1 MLVEQLS
8 LTYKC
13 HSAIGNSLDLKDM
26 LKEVLKTFINET
38 FALYGTFYLFDEV
51 KKSLNKI
58 ISIGKIKDFDIEDYK
73 DIYDSFNII
82 DNKNNST
89 QRILILPLD
98 RGVMFFVYSKKHM
111 NMNFLGSMFQ
121 GLAHKLNISIDSCLN
136 VKIMKKRNEKLKLLA
151 LELERQ
157 RKELIEAN
165 KYKNDFLA
173 NMSHEL
179 KTPLNSI
186 IVISSVMKKNKKGK
200 LDKEQVRN
208 MNIINNCGND
218 LLLLI
223 NDILDISKIEA
234 GELAL
239 NLKKINIEVLINNL
253 YESMKPLSDE
263 KNLEF
268 IKTIEIDNTNIL
280 TDESRLKQI
289 IKNLLS
295 NAFKFTE
302 FGKVEI
308 KVKADSENIFISII
322 DDGIGISKDKLLN
335 IFDRFK
341 QADGS
346 TTRKYGGTG
355 LGLAISKELAHLL
368 GGDIKV
374 NSEVNIGSDFQLIL
388 PKKVIIKNISD
399 DKVDISSGKDTVK
412 TDKIIFFNNEDSFK
426 LDIKEDVVD
435 TNKLNNL
442 LIINGDHSSLLSIV
456 VAFKKEG
463 VNIKHTNSIEN
474 AQKIL
479 QNSIFDALIIDIQNS
494 KGQDIKELIN
504 IAKINKT
511 LFIAVSDE
519 KIQGI
524 DVNIKRKA
532 MGTSFIKRVKS
543 LLKAKTESL
552 D

>member
-1 MLVEQLS
+1 MLVEQLA

-13 HSAIGNSLDLKDM
+13 HSAIGNSLDLKEM

-38 FALYGTFYLFDEV
+38 FALYGTFYLYDET
-51 KKSLNKI
+51 KNSLNKI
-58 ISIGKIKDFDIEDYK
+58 ISIGKIKDFDIENYK
-73 DIYDSFNII
+73 DVYDSFNIL
-82 DNKNNST
+82 DNKNNPT
-89 QRILILPLD
+89 QRVLILPLD
-98 RGVMFFVYSKKHM
+98 RGIMFFIYSKKNM
-111 NMNFLGSMFQ
+111 NMSFLGSMFQ

-136 VKIMKKRNEKLKLLA
+136 VKIMKKRNEKLKILA

-200 LDKEQVRN
+200 LDEEQVKN

-218 LLLLI
+218 LLILI

-234 GELAL
+234 GELSL
-239 NLKKINIEVLINNL
+239 NLKKINIEVLIDNL

-263 KNLEF
+263 KNLQF
-268 IKTIEIDNTNIL
+268 IKTFEIDNTDIL

-289 IKNLLS
+289 LKNLLS

-302 FGKVEI
+302 NGKVEI
-308 KVKADSENIFISII
+308 KVKADDENIFISVI
-322 DDGIGISKDKLLN
+322 DEGIGISKDKLLN

-374 NSEVNIGSDFQLIL
+374 SSEVNIGSDFQIVL
-388 PKKVIIKNISD
+388 PKKAIIKNISD
-399 DKVDISSGKDTVK
+399 DKVDISSGDDTVK
-412 TDKIIFFNNEDSFK
+412 TDEIVFFNLEDSIK
-426 LDIKEDVVD
+426 LETVEEVD

-442 LIINGDHSSLLSIV
+442 LIINGDHSSLFSIL

-463 VNIKHTNSIEN
+463 VNIEHTNSIEN
-474 AQKIL
+474 AQKVL
-479 QNSIFDALIIDIQNS
+479 QNSIFDALIIDIENS
-494 KGQDIKELIN
+494 KEQSIEGLIKV
-504 IAKINKT
+504 AKKSDT
-511 LFIAVSDE
+511 LFIAVGE
-519 KIQGI
+519 KKIEDI
-524 DVNIKRKA
+524 DVNIARSSINS
-532 MGTSFIKRVKS
+532 SFVKRVQN
-543 LLKAKTESL
+543 LVKAKKENL
-552 D
+552 H

>member
-1 MLVEQLS
+1 MLVEQLA

-13 HSAIGNSLDLKDM
+13 HSAIGNSLDLKEM

-38 FALYGTFYLFDEV
+38 FALYGTFYLYDET

-58 ISIGKIKDFDIEDYK
+58 ISIGKIKDFNIEEYK
-73 DIYDSFNII
+73 DIYDSFNIL
-82 DNKNNST
+82 DNKNNPT
-89 QRILILPLD
+89 QRVLILPLD
-98 RGVMFFVYSKKHM
+98 RGIMFFIYSKKNM
-111 NMNFLGSMFQ
+111 NMSFLGSMFQ

-136 VKIMKKRNEKLKLLA
+136 VKIMKKRNEKLKILA

-200 LDKEQVRN
+200 LDEEQVRN

-218 LLLLI
+218 LLILI

-239 NLKKINIEVLINNL
+239 NLKKVNIEVLIDNL

-263 KNLEF
+263 KNLKF
-268 IKTIEIDNTNIL
+268 IKTFEIDNTDIL

-302 FGKVEI
+302 NGKVEI
-308 KVKADSENIFISII
+308 KVKADSENIFISVI
-322 DDGIGISKDKLLN
+322 DEGIGISKDKLLN

-374 NSEVNIGSDFQLIL
+374 SSEVNMGSDFQVIL
-388 PKKVIIKNISD
+388 PKKAIIKNISD
-399 DKVDISSGKDTVK
+399 DKVDISSGEETVK
-412 TDKIIFFNNEDSFK
+412 TDEIVFFNIEDSLK
-426 LDIKEDVVD
+426 LETIEEVDI
-435 TNKLNNL
+435 NRLNNL
-442 LIINGDHSSLLSIV
+442 LIINGDHSSLFSSL
-456 VAFKKEG
+456 VAFKKDG
-463 VNIKHTNSIEN
+463 VNIEHTNSIEN
-474 AQKIL
+474 AQKVL
-479 QNSIFDALIIDIQNS
+479 QNSIFDALIIDIENS
-494 KGQDIKELIN
+494 KEQNIKELIKV
-504 IAKINKT
+504 AKKNNT
-511 LFIAVSDE
+511 LFVAVGDE
-519 KIQGI
+519 KIEDI
-524 DVNIKRKA
+524 DVNISRNSIDS
-532 MGTSFIKRVKS
+532 SFVKRVQN
-543 LLKAKTESL
+543 LVKAKKENL

>member
-1 MLVEQLS
+1 MLVEQLA

-13 HSAIGNSLDLKDM
+13 HSAIGNSLDLKEM

-38 FALYGTFYLFDEV
+38 FALYGTFYLYDET

-58 ISIGKIKDFDIEDYK
+58 ISIGKIKDFNIEEYK
-73 DIYDSFNII
+73 DIYDSFNIL
-82 DNKNNST
+82 DNKNNPT
-89 QRILILPLD
+89 QRVLILPLD
-98 RGVMFFVYSKKHM
+98 RGIMFFIYSKKNM
-111 NMNFLGSMFQ
+111 NMSFLGSMFQ

-136 VKIMKKRNEKLKLLA
+136 VKIMKKRNEKLKILA

-200 LDKEQVRN
+200 LDEEQVRN

-218 LLLLI
+218 LLILI

-239 NLKKINIEVLINNL
+239 NLKKVNIEVLIDNL

-263 KNLEF
+263 KNLKF
-268 IKTIEIDNTNIL
+268 IKTFEIDNTDIL

-302 FGKVEI
+302 NGKVEI
-308 KVKADSENIFISII
+308 KVKADSENIFISVI
-322 DDGIGISKDKLLN
+322 DEGIGISKDKLLN

-374 NSEVNIGSDFQLIL
+374 SSEVNMGSDFQVIL
-388 PKKVIIKNISD
+388 PKKAIIKNISD
-399 DKVDISSGKDTVK
+399 DKVDISSGEDTVK
-412 TDKIIFFNNEDSFK
+412 TDEIVFFNMEDSLK
-426 LDIKEDVVD
+426 LETIEEVD
-435 TNKLNNL
+435 TNRLNNL
-442 LIINGDHSSLLSIV
+442 LIINGDHSSLFSSL
-456 VAFKKEG
+456 VAFKKDG
-463 VNIKHTNSIEN
+463 VNIEHTNSIEN
-474 AQKIL
+474 AQKVL
-479 QNSIFDALIIDIQNS
+479 QNSIFDALIIDIENS
-494 KGQDIKELIN
+494 KEQNIKELIKV
-504 IAKINKT
+504 AKKNNT
-511 LFIAVSDE
+511 LFVAVGDE
-519 KIQGI
+519 KIEDI
-524 DVNIKRKA
+524 DVNISRSSIDS
-532 MGTSFIKRVKS
+532 SFVK
-543 LLKAKTESL
+543 LVQNLVKAKKENS

>member
-1 MLVEQLS
+1 MLVEQLA

-13 HSAIGNSLDLKDM
+13 HSAIGNSLDLKEM

-38 FALYGTFYLFDEV
+38 FALYGTFYLYDET

-58 ISIGKIKDFDIEDYK
+58 ISIGKIKDFNIEEYK
-73 DIYDSFNII
+73 DIYDSFNIL
-82 DNKNNST
+82 DNKNNPT
-89 QRILILPLD
+89 QRVLILPLD
-98 RGVMFFVYSKKHM
+98 RGIMFFIYSKKNM
-111 NMNFLGSMFQ
+111 NMSFLGSMFQ

-136 VKIMKKRNEKLKLLA
+136 VKIMKKRNEKLKILA

-200 LDKEQVRN
+200 LDEEQVRN

-218 LLLLI
+218 LLILI

-239 NLKKINIEVLINNL
+239 NLKKVNIEVLIDNL

-263 KNLEF
+263 KNLKF
-268 IKTIEIDNTNIL
+268 IKTFEIDNTDIL

-302 FGKVEI
+302 NGKVEI
-308 KVKADSENIFISII
+308 KVKADSENIFISVI
-322 DDGIGISKDKLLN
+322 DEGIGISKDKLLN

-374 NSEVNIGSDFQLIL
+374 SSEVNMGSDFQVIL
-388 PKKVIIKNISD
+388 PKKAIIKNISD
-399 DKVDISSGKDTVK
+399 DKVDISSGEETVK
-412 TDKIIFFNNEDSFK
+412 TDEIVFFNMEDSLK
-426 LDIKEDVVD
+426 LETIEEVDI
-435 TNKLNNL
+435 NRLNNL
-442 LIINGDHSSLLSIV
+442 LIINGDHSSLFSSL
-456 VAFKKEG
+456 VAFKKDG
-463 VNIKHTNSIEN
+463 VNIEHTNSIEN
-474 AQKIL
+474 AQKVL
-479 QNSIFDALIIDIQNS
+479 QNSIFDALIIDIENS
-494 KGQDIKELIN
+494 KEQNIKELIKV
-504 IAKINKT
+504 AKKNNT
-511 LFIAVSDE
+511 LFVAVGDE
-519 KIQGI
+519 KIEDI
-524 DVNIKRKA
+524 DVNISRNSIDI
-532 MGTSFIKRVKS
+532 SFVKRVQN
-543 LLKAKTESL
+543 LVKAKKKNL

>member
-1 MLVEQLS
+1 MLVEQLA

-13 HSAIGNSLDLKDM
+13 HSAIGNSLDLKEM

-38 FALYGTFYLFDEV
+38 FALYGTFYLYDET
-51 KKSLNKI
+51 KNSLNKI

-73 DIYDSFNII
+73 EIYDSFHIL

-89 QRILILPLD
+89 QRVLILPLD
-98 RGVMFFVYSKKHM
+98 RGIMFFIYSKKNM
-111 NMNFLGSMFQ
+111 NMSFLGSMFQ

-136 VKIMKKRNEKLKLLA
+136 VKIMKKRNEKLKILA

-200 LDKEQVRN
+200 LDEEQVRN

-218 LLLLI
+218 LLILI

-234 GELAL
+234 GELSL
-239 NLKKINIEVLINNL
+239 NLKKVNIEVLIDNL

-263 KNLEF
+263 KNLKF
-268 IKTIEIDNTNIL
+268 IKTFEIDNTDIL

-302 FGKVEI
+302 KGKVEI
-308 KVKADSENIFISII
+308 KVKADSEHIFISVL
-322 DDGIGISKDKLLN
+322 DEGIGISKDKLLN

-374 NSEVNIGSDFQLIL
+374 SSEVNMGSDFQIVL
-388 PKKVIIKNISD
+388 PKKAIIKNISD
-399 DKVDISSGKDTVK
+399 DKVDISSGEETVK
-412 TDKIIFFNNEDSFK
+412 TDEIVFFNMEDSIK
-426 LDIKEDVVD
+426 LDTIDDVD
-435 TNKLNNL
+435 TTKLNNL
-442 LIINGDHSSLLSIV
+442 LIIKGDHSSLFSIL

-463 VNIKHTNSIEN
+463 VNIEHTNSIEN
-474 AQKIL
+474 AQKVL
-479 QNSIFDALIIDIQNS
+479 QNSIFDALLIDIENS
-494 KGQDIKELIN
+494 KEQSIEGLIKV
-504 IAKINKT
+504 AKKSNT
-511 LFIAVSDE
+511 LFIAVGNK
-519 KIQGI
+519 KIENI
-524 DVNIKRKA
+524 DVNITRNSIDS
-532 MGTSFIKRVKS
+532 SFVKRVQN
-543 LLKAKTESL
+543 LVKAKKENL
-552 D
+552 E

>member
-1 MLVEQLS
+1 MLVEQLA

-13 HSAIGNSLDLKDM
+13 HSAIGNSLDLKEM

-38 FALYGTFYLFDEV
+38 FALYGTFYLYDET

-58 ISIGKIKDFDIEDYK
+58 ISIGKIKDFNIEEYK
-73 DIYDSFNII
+73 DIYDSFNIL
-82 DNKNNST
+82 DNKNNPT
-89 QRILILPLD
+89 QRVLILPLD
-98 RGVMFFVYSKKHM
+98 RGIMFFIYSKKNM
-111 NMNFLGSMFQ
+111 NMSFLGSMFQ

-136 VKIMKKRNEKLKLLA
+136 VKIMKKRNEKLKILA

-200 LDKEQVRN
+200 LDEEQVRN

-218 LLLLI
+218 LLILI

-239 NLKKINIEVLINNL
+239 NLKKVNIEVLIDNL

-263 KNLEF
+263 KNLKF
-268 IKTIEIDNTNIL
+268 IKTFEIDNTDIL

-302 FGKVEI
+302 NGKVEI
-308 KVKADSENIFISII
+308 KVKADSENIFISVI
-322 DDGIGISKDKLLN
+322 DEGIGISKDKLLN

-374 NSEVNIGSDFQLIL
+374 SSEVNMGSDFQVIL
-388 PKKVIIKNISD
+388 PKKAIIKNISD
-399 DKVDISSGKDTVK
+399 DKVDISSGEDTVK
-412 TDKIIFFNNEDSFK
+412 TDEIVFFNMEDSLK
-426 LDIKEDVVD
+426 LETIEEVD
-435 TNKLNNL
+435 TNRLNNL
-442 LIINGDHSSLLSIV
+442 LIINGDHSSLFSIL
-456 VAFKKEG
+456 VAFKKDG
-463 VNIKHTNSIEN
+463 VNIEHTNSIEN
-474 AQKIL
+474 AQKVL
-479 QNSIFDALIIDIQNS
+479 QNSIFDALIIDIENS
-494 KGQDIKELIN
+494 KEQNIKELIKV
-504 IAKINKT
+504 AKKNNT
-511 LFIAVSDE
+511 LFVAVGDE
-519 KIQGI
+519 KIEDI
-524 DVNIKRKA
+524 DVNISRKSIDS
-532 MGTSFIKRVKS
+532 SFVKRVQN
-543 LLKAKTESL
+543 LVKAKKENL

>member
-1 MLVEQLS
+1 MLVEQLA

-13 HSAIGNSLDLKDM
+13 HSAIGNSLDLKEM

-38 FALYGTFYLFDEV
+38 FALYGTFYLYDET
-51 KKSLNKI
+51 KNSLNKI

-73 DIYDSFNII
+73 EIYDSFHIL

-89 QRILILPLD
+89 QRVLILPLD
-98 RGVMFFVYSKKHM
+98 RGIMFFIYSKKNM
-111 NMNFLGSMFQ
+111 NMSFLGSMFQ

-136 VKIMKKRNEKLKLLA
+136 VKIMKKRNEKLKILA

-200 LDKEQVRN
+200 LDEEQVRN

-218 LLLLI
+218 LLILI

-234 GELAL
+234 GELSL
-239 NLKKINIEVLINNL
+239 NLKKVNIEVLIDNL

-263 KNLEF
+263 KNLKF
-268 IKTIEIDNTNIL
+268 IKTFEIDNTDIL

-302 FGKVEI
+302 KGKVEI
-308 KVKADSENIFISII
+308 KVKADSEHIFISVI
-322 DDGIGISKDKLLN
+322 DEGIGISKDKLLN

-374 NSEVNIGSDFQLIL
+374 SSEVNMGSDFQIVL
-388 PKKVIIKNISD
+388 PKKAIIKNISD
-399 DKVDISSGKDTVK
+399 DKVDISSGEETVK
-412 TDKIIFFNNEDSFK
+412 TDEIVFFNMEDSIK
-426 LDIKEDVVD
+426 LDTIDDVD
-435 TNKLNNL
+435 TTKLNNL
-442 LIINGDHSSLLSIV
+442 LIIKGDHSSLFSIL

-463 VNIKHTNSIEN
+463 VNIEHTNSIEN
-474 AQKIL
+474 AQKVL
-479 QNSIFDALIIDIQNS
+479 QNSIFDALLIDIENS
-494 KGQDIKELIN
+494 KEQSIEGLIKV
-504 IAKINKT
+504 AKKSNT
-511 LFIAVSDE
+511 LFIAVGNK
-519 KIQGI
+519 KIENI
-524 DVNIKRKA
+524 DVNITRNSIDS
-532 MGTSFIKRVKS
+532 SFVKRVQN
-543 LLKAKTESL
+543 LVKAKKENL
-552 D
+552 E

>member
-1 MLVEQLS
+1 MLVEQLA

-13 HSAIGNSLDLKDM
+13 HSAIGNSLDLKEM

-38 FALYGTFYLFDEV
+38 FALYGTFYLYDET

-58 ISIGKIKDFDIEDYK
+58 ISIGKIKDFNIEEYK
-73 DIYDSFNII
+73 DIYDSFNIL
-82 DNKNNST
+82 DNKNNPT
-89 QRILILPLD
+89 QRVLILPLD
-98 RGVMFFVYSKKHM
+98 RGIMFFIYSKKNM
-111 NMNFLGSMFQ
+111 NMSFLGSMFQ

-136 VKIMKKRNEKLKLLA
+136 VKIMKKRNEKLKILA

-200 LDKEQVRN
+200 LDEEQVRN

-218 LLLLI
+218 LLILI

-239 NLKKINIEVLINNL
+239 NLKKVNIEVLIDNL

-263 KNLEF
+263 KNLKF
-268 IKTIEIDNTNIL
+268 IKTFEIDNTDIL

-302 FGKVEI
+302 NGKVEI
-308 KVKADSENIFISII
+308 KVKADIENIFISVI
-322 DDGIGISKDKLLN
+322 DEGIGISKDKLLN

-346 TTRKYGGTG
+346 TTRKHGGTG

-374 NSEVNIGSDFQLIL
+374 SSEVNMGSDFQVIL
-388 PKKVIIKNISD
+388 PKKAIIKNISD
-399 DKVDISSGKDTVK
+399 DKVDISSGEDTVK
-412 TDKIIFFNNEDSFK
+412 TDEIVFFNMEDSLK
-426 LDIKEDVVD
+426 LETIEEVD
-435 TNKLNNL
+435 TNRLNNL
-442 LIINGDHSSLLSIV
+442 LIINGDHSLLFSIL
-456 VAFKKEG
+456 VAFKKDG
-463 VNIKHTNSIEN
+463 VNIEHTNSIEN
-474 AQKIL
+474 AQKVL
-479 QNSIFDALIIDIQNS
+479 QNSIFDALIIDIENS
-494 KGQDIKELIN
+494 KEQNIKELIKV
-504 IAKINKT
+504 AKKNNT
-511 LFIAVSDE
+511 LFVAVGDE
-519 KIQGI
+519 KIEDI
-524 DVNIKRKA
+524 DVNISRKSIDS
-532 MGTSFIKRVKS
+532 SFVKRVQN
-543 LLKAKTESL
+543 LVKAKKENL